1 MLVFAMI
8 SYAMPLMTGRK
19 VYEQTSNIYAFWLAV
34 IGMLGMT
41 TAFAAAG
48 VAQVYLERRVG
59 LDFMVAQQEIEV
71 HFLVLILCA
80 TLFTTGVLIF
90 VYNFIKY
97 GRPTEEA
104 MASGDEFEAVQ
115 PAAA

>member
-1 MLVFAMI
+1 
-8 SYAMPLMTGRK
+8 
-19 VYEQTSNIYAFWLAV
+19 
-34 IGMLGMT
+34 
-41 TAFAAAG
+41 
-48 VAQVYLERRVG
+48 
-59 LDFMVAQQEIEV
+59 MVAQQEIEV